1 MKIYI
6 NRKPRHGPW
15 GGGNKLVTELSEA
28 LLAKKHEVTY
38 SLEHE
43 DIDVI
48 LCFDPRPNQR
58 GEWYQTFLQY
68 REKFGAK
75 IIQRVGDLGTHSKP
89 ELTNL
94 VRQTISLSDFI
105 IFPSEW
111 AKEWIGYKKDNC
123 VVIHNAALDIFHEYK
138 KPSLELGRP
147 IRLVTHHWSNNK
159 KKGFDIY
166 KKIDELVGKHPDKYQ
181 FTYIGRIPSNFSF
194 RFANYIEPIESEKI
208 SKILSENN
216 IYVTASREEAG
227 ANHVL
232 EGMACG
238 LPVAYHTNGGS
249 IPEYCGDNGVG
260 FEDFDQML
268 SAIQTIKQDY
278 AFYKSN
284 VLEYNESIET
294 VVNKYVEIACCTKL
308 T

>member
-232 EGMACG
+232 EAMAAG
-238 LPVAYHTNGGS
+238 LPILYHEDGGS
-249 IPEYCGDNGVG
+249 IVDYCDKYGLG
-260 FEDFDQML
+260 FDTYDTFLLKLETMCRYYKKYKGEVL
-268 SAIQTIKQDY
+268 GYENTINTAAKKY
-278 AFYKSN
+278 
-284 VLEYNESIET
+284 IEFIDG
-294 VVNKYVEIACCTKL
+294 K
-308 T
+308 